1 MKHAPVQRQG
11 GFSLL
16 AVLIG
21 LVGLAAVATVGVV
34 ASDTDHKMSQ
44 NEHAYQSAFYAADAA
59 MTHFL
64 VENDTAVAASDSY
77 SYVYG
82 TATVTATSLVDVN
95 SLAKLYRVTSTGTYT
110 APDGSTSTRTLSRIV
125 MYHAGGNNLVSA
137 SGAVTGLAGISTL
150 GGSNN
155 SVLDGYNEADTATCG
170 TSAVDIAGV
179 TVPESTYTQNQADTI
194 ATGEPPVDDTYAT
207 GEALG
212 ETLNMDWAG
221 IQAGTVATF
230 DHTVNV
236 LQSEWPDFSGYG
248 PNDWPVTFLDITA
261 TQASKRKLK
270 TGNSG
275 RGVLIITN
283 DVSVEAGFTW
293 DGVLLVGGKLEMS
306 GMPEIHGAVMTGLD
320 VLTGDTTIVQSSV
333 SSGEPKVYFNSC
345 FVTDALSNLGQYP
358 PSVGDIPKT
367 WLEAM

>member
-1 MKHAPVQRQG
+1 MRHIPNERQD

-21 LVGLAAVATVGVV
+21 LVGLAAVATVGVI
-34 ASDTDHKMSQ
+34 AADTDNKMSQ
-44 NEHAYQSAFYAADAA
+44 NEHAYQSAFYSADAGLSD
-59 MTHFL
+59 FL
-64 VENDTAVAASDSY
+64 VANDTAVVASGSY
-77 SYVYG
+77 SYTYG
-82 TATVTATSLVDVN
+82 SATVTATPLIDVN
-95 SLAKLYRVTSTGTYT
+95 DLARLYRVTSTGTYT

-125 MYHAGGNNLVSA
+125 MYHAGGNNLVA
-137 SGAVTGLAGISTL
+137 APGAVTGLAGISTL
-150 GGSNN
+150 GGASN

-170 TSAVDIAGV
+170 TSDVDIAGV

-194 ATGEPPVDDTYAT
+194 ATGEPPVDDTHAT
-207 GEALG
+207 GDELG
-212 ETLNMDWAG
+212 ETLNMDWAA
-221 IQAGTVATF
+221 IQAGTVASF

-236 LQSEWPDFSGYG
+236 LQSQWPDFSGYG

-270 TGNSG
+270 TTNSG

-283 DVSVEAGFTW
+283 DVSIQAGFTW
-293 DGVLLVGGKLEMS
+293 DGVILVGGQLEMS
-306 GMPEIHGAVMTGLD
+306 GMPEIHGALMTGLD
-320 VLTGDTTIVQSSV
+320 VLTGDTTIVESSV

-345 FVTDALSNLGQYP
+345 FVTDALQALGQYP